1 MLSDWVFRFAPS
13 QPQTRALSLLEYIL
27 TKDEFDELYLFLR
40 QEVSAAG
47 LSQVDQ
53 IIDMEFTRNLDG
65 KESVERYTECLLRM
79 LKERNTK
86 IGDSILDLLNCS
98 INTKSGKPIK
108 DIEVLFSQEES
119 KRYSKQSEN
128 IRRGKVYSALI
139 SRIESFNYKLSQT
152 RINGVRVIEFRYSQ
166 DGA

>member
-1 MLSDWVFRFAPS
+1 MQVSL
-13 QPQTRALSLLEYIL
+13 ALNLLEETL

-53 IIDMEFTRNLDG
+53 VIDMEFTRNLDG
-65 KESVERYTECLLRM
+65 KESVERYTECLLKM
-79 LKERNTK
+79 LKERNSK
-86 IGDSILDLLNCS
+86 IGDSILDLLNYS

-128 IRRGKVYSALI
+128 IRKGKDYSDLI
-139 SRIESFNYKLSQT
+139 SRIEIFNYKLSQAPENT
-152 RINGVRVIEFRYSQ
+152 PRGPNNGPGFP
-166 DGA
+166 